1 MSTGTIVPDQG
12 CGFIVRHQAHGD
24 IFFYRSDVKFEDIRQ
39 DDEVEFEIA
48 EDKVRYGWR
57 AKNRLIQ

>member
-1 MSTGTIVPDQG
+1 M
-12 CGFIVRHQAHGD
+12 FD
-24 IFFYRSDVKFEDIRQ
+24 IKHMATSFFYRSDVKFEDIRQ